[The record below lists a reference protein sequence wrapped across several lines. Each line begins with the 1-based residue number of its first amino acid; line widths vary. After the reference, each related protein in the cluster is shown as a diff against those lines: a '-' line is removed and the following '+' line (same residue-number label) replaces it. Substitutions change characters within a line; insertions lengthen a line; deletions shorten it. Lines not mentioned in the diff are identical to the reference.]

1 MKIVFNR
8 QKIIT
13 AAAPLLCA
21 VSNKTTQMSIE
32 GILIEAKEPNECIM
46 TTYDTEKGV
55 RIPVETTVYEGGSY
69 IINAQKFFSIIKVM
83 PENEVTL
90 TVSEN
95 RQATFT
101 CGTSVHKTVVL
112 PGADFPA
119 LPKLRSNFGFTVSQ
133 HVMKNMMSKCQ
144 HAMAVA
150 DLRPI
155 LNGCYFDINSE
166 RMLAVSCD
174 SFRVA
179 MCSLITD
186 IENNNVNNSD
196 VNFRFVLPIR
206 TVNEVYKLLDGDK
219 EKDLKM
225 RIYMSRHEIVFII
238 GQITFF
244 SALIEG
250 QYIDYNR
257 IVKIPVK
264 GTFEVDRLQ
273 FVETLIRARLI
284 TEEAIDGHTRPPIKL
299 TVEGGSLDV
308 SAVNINGSYNDVLPI
323 SHDGDDLMIS
333 FNNKF
338 LIDALSASEAERVK
352 VSFSSTLS
360 GITVEPA
367 EGEKFL
373 EKSTELFMIL
383 PVRNK

>member
-8 QKIIT
+8 QKIISV
-13 AAAPLLCA
+13 AAPLLCA
-21 VSNKTTQMSIE
+21 VSNKTTVMSIE

-55 RIPVETTVYEGGSY
+55 RLPVDVDVFEGGSC

-101 CGTSVHKTVVL
+101 CGTSIHKTLVL
-112 PGADFPA
+112 PGSDFPE

-133 HVMKNMMSKCQ
+133 HVVKSMMSKCQ

-179 MCSLITD
+179 MCSLVTD
-186 IENNNVNNSD
+186 IQNNNENGSN

-206 TVNEVYKLLDGDK
+206 TVNEVYKLLDGDA

-225 RIYMSRHEIVFII
+225 RLYVTRHEIIFII

-264 GTFEVDRLQ
+264 GTFVAERVPFL
-273 FVETLIRARLI
+273 ESLIRARLI
-284 TEEAIDGHTRPPIKL
+284 TEESIEGHTRPPIKL
-299 TVEGGSLDV
+299 EVEGDSLAIN
-308 SAVNINGSYNDVLPI
+308 AVNVNGSYNDLIPV
-323 SHDGDDLMIS
+323 SHDGDDLSIS

-338 LIDALSASEAERVK
+338 LIDALTSSEAEKVK
-352 VSFSSTLS
+352 FSFSSTLS
-360 GITVEPA
+360 GITIEPA
-367 EGEKFL
+367 EPLDKC
-373 EKSTELFMIL
+373 TELFMIL